1 VRWERPVAPAES
13 GRAVDA
19 GRRKLGRVTDR
30 ASHSPEMVRYIRKAR
45 LFEDNAA
52 GGGFL

>member
-1 VRWERPVAPAES
+1 MGAPGRSSES

-19 GRRKLGRVTDR
+19 ARRKLGRVTDR